1 LFEGVVEKGSGIW
14 GVVALE
20 AVVEDVGEDELDVV
34 WMNSR
39 LAVEVG
45 VCLGRALE
53 REEGPDADGVI
64 LSDEGSG
71 RLAEG
76 QKVALKSVGKGENFY
91 FLLALGEIVETDED
105 GALARLGLRAGL
117 ELEDVELGFFARE
130 AHGNGEEK
138 AIELRLGEGEGS
150 SGGGVVL
157 SGHDE
162 KGIGQVLRFAIDG
175 DLPLIHG
182 LEEGGLRAR
191 RGPIDLIGEKEIGKH
206 WAGYEVEA
214 AVALM
219 IEIVAEDVGREEV
232 GSELE
237 ALETATHRSGEG
249 MGQRGFSNAR
259 RPGEEGMPTG
269 QEGSEE
275 KIGRVIRAKD
285 GGEEMIANGGK
296 RGMGHSLL

>member
-14 GVVALE
+14 GVVALDT
-20 AVVEDVGEDELDVV
+20 VMEDVGEDELHVV
-34 WMNSR
+34 GVNGR

-53 REEGPDADGVI
+53 REEGPDADDMI

-71 RLAEG
+71 GLAEG
-76 QKVALKSVGKGENFY
+76 QKVALKSVGKGEDFY
-91 FLLALGEIVETDED
+91 LLLAMGESVETDED

-138 AIELRLGEGEGS
+138 AIELGLGEGEGS
-150 SGGGVVL
+150 GGGGVVL
-157 SGHDE
+157 GGHDE

-237 ALETATHRSGEG
+237 ALETSSHRGGESV
-249 MGQRGFSNAR
+249 GQRSFSNAR
-259 RPGEEGMPTG
+259 RPSEEGMPTG

-296 RGMGHSLL
+296 RGMGHALL